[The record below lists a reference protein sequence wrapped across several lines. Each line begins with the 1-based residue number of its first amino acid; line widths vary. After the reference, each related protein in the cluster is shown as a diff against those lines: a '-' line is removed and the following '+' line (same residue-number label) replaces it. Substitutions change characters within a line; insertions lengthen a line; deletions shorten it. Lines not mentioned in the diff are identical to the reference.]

1 MKYNIIISHKGCPDG
16 SAGSAYLHNYFINSG
31 IKEETIFHYRT
42 TPDDKT
48 INEWMIPILK
58 IMKKLDLIESIY
70 SVDVGYTYE
79 TFMKLIDIH
88 FISIIDHH
96 SSSFDSLYAN
106 IKEIREG
113 NILSEFENNIDN
125 LWENFI
131 VIGRDVIYEDNFF
144 AIKNEKFEYFYDVKQ
159 CGATC
164 LVLYLYHFKNY
175 SQIHGILLLKYIRDY
190 DLFIK
195 KMKDCENMKKI
206 LDNNFLNHFGNFIEF
221 SYKDENGEEEKEI
234 FELNCEKDYNFK
246 INTFGNEN
254 LKVWLEYFK
263 KFTYENSGNY
273 DEKLEYEYLSSLKP
287 KTSEEEKKDRIQ
299 DNSRGIKKVLWN
311 GKVVGILNCMQDCNE
326 LASHVYNIKDKEG
339 KYVYDGCILFQ
350 ISEGIA
356 GKASIRS
363 RKGSGLN
370 VCEIAKIFGGGGHE
384 NAGAFKFDDASELYN
399 LERKKLGIEKRIIL
413 ISSV

>member
-16 SAGSAYLHNYFINSG
+16 SAGSAYLHNYFVNSG

-58 IMKKLDLIESIY
+58 IMKKLNLIESIY
-70 SVDVGYTYE
+70 SVDIGYTYE

-96 SSSFDSLYAN
+96 SSSFDSLYIN
-106 IKEIREG
+106 IKEIKEG
-113 NILSEFENNIDN
+113 CILVNENNSLFIN
-125 LWENFI
+125 LWENFVNRYCI
-131 VIGRDVIYEDNFF
+131 NEDSFF
-144 AIKNEKFEYFYDVKQ
+144 AVKNEKFEYFYDVKN

-164 LVLYLYHFKNY
+164 LILYLYHFKNY
-175 SQIHGILLLKYIRDY
+175 SQIYGILLLKYIRDY

-221 SYKDENGEEEKEI
+221 SYEDENGEEEKEI
-234 FELNCEKDYNFK
+234 FELDCEKNYKYK
-246 INTFGNEN
+246 INTFGDDN

-263 KFTYENSGNY
+263 KFTYEISEDY

-287 KTSEEEKKDRIQ
+287 KTSEEEKKERIQ

-311 GKVVGILNCMQDCNE
+311 GKKIGVLNCMQDCNE
-326 LASHVYNIKDKEG
+326 LASYIYSIKNKDGE
-339 KYVYDGCILFQ
+339 YIYDGTLLYQ
-350 ISEGIA
+350 ISEGIE

-363 RKGSGLN
+363 RRGSSLN
-370 VCEIAKIFGGGGHE
+370 VCEIAKMFDGGGHE
-384 NAGAFKFDDASELYN
+384 NASGFKFKDVSDLYN
-399 LERKKLGIEKRIIL
+399 LERKKLGIEKRIIYE
-413 ISSV
+413 SYV